1 MATPTFELVSR
12 PEKPMSPSGGQI
24 TKFDNPDNSFT
35 FFGYVGFRHMSDF
48 KTFVT
53 DVEFVRAY
61 INYRRIMKLVRGG
74 PKSHLKALAWLY
86 FYTQADGSRIIMD
99 VDDEQDS
106 DDHPIPSSL
115 GAVFRKYGAE
125 EGRKT
130 ELIGC
135 LLYIV
140 DETFQR
146 AVSKY
151 ETGTNDGW
159 KTATIARMYKDLK
172 DNHWFKIPTKYQTKV
187 GLREDHPLPPGLRS
201 ESTEQYQE
209 HICERWNRIWHCFR
223 MMDHYRSSP
232 KKNILFNVS
241 QDRAILSLDP
251 QWWMSSKTRPRDPR
265 PQHIILREGL
275 SRFHGRSVACELV
288 LVSGQESLQRHL
300 ELSPY
305 KWAAERLQEPQTINR
320 PGFFRSLQ
328 EWLTSVDT
336 GLCFRQLEVSFKE
349 VRMLLRGRD
358 GLTCFEEQVIFS
370 DDTEWSLDQIETACD
385 EVSAVTAVF
394 TCVLNPR
401 VPPSGR
407 PLFVPARLASQV
419 KSGLFDGLWSPEPVD
434 DNAEEE
440 FKGDAEMVLDAD
452 DEEDPE
458 EGGEEYTEMVLD
470 ADDEEEDADEEGE
483 EDAVM
488 EDEEDAEMEED
499 AEDEERK
506 AKREACLAYFGDAV
520 DDEQGLYSEEE
531 QEEEQEDGEDSDE
544 IELGSEYDT
553 DFWLLQEEEND
564 YSNSDSD
571 PEDSES
577 GEE

>member
-151 ETGTNDGW
+151 ETGTNDRW

-394 TCVLNPR
+394 TCVLNPG

>member
-394 TCVLNPR
+394 TCVLNPG

-407 PLFVPARLASQV
+407 PLFVPAGMADQV
-419 KSGLFDGLWSPEPVD
+419 KFGLFDGLWSPEPED
-434 DNAEEE
+434 E
-440 FKGDAEMVLDAD
+440 DA
-452 DEEDPE
+452 
-458 EGGEEYTEMVLD
+458 EMVLD
-470 ADDEEEDADEEGE
+470 ADDEEEDAEEEVEG
-483 EDAVM
+483 DAEM

-499 AEDEERK
+499 AEDEERR
-506 AKREACLAYFGDAV
+506 ANREACLAYFGDEF
-520 DDEQGLYSEEE
+520 DDEQGLYSE